1 LIAYCD
7 TSLLIPAFL
16 PEETSARVL
25 AWMAGKEPGTL
36 IVSNWSITEFS
47 SAVSIKV
54 RTGKLP
60 VDKRAEVFAAWT
72 ALQRTSLV
80 ILPVLPGD
88 FRTAATYAEL
98 LELSLR
104 AGDALHLAVAAAHG
118 CALATLDAVQARAA
132 VELGIPLE
140 KV

>member
-7 TSLLIPAFL
+7 TSILIPAFL
-16 PEETSARVL
+16 PESTSARVL
-25 AWMAGKEPGTL
+25 AWIAGKEPGTL
-36 IVSNWSITEFS
+36 FVSDWSIAEFS

-54 RTGKLP
+54 RGGKLP

-80 ILPVLPGD
+80 ILRVLPAH

-98 LELSLR
+98 VELGLR

-118 CALATLDAVQARAA
+118 CALATLDSVQARAA
-132 VELGIPLE
+132 VEFGIPLE
-140 KV
+140 EV